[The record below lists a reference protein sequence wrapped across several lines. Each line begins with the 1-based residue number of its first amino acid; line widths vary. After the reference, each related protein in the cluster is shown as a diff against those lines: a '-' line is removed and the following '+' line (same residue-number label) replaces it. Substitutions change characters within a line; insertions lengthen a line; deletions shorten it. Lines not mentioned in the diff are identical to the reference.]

1 MIRRFIL
8 VVLVSSTAATVHAGS
23 TLAESWLRVQQA
35 LASQDYEVLD
45 QRILEFQQAADDVAV
60 RRLTPYADALVTWAK
75 DHPSPLAES
84 VARRARVLDPE
95 LPSSYFLL
103 SRIEWERRQWLG
115 ALKAY
120 FTGWWAMFLFE
131 PSRRALLSSIG
142 TWLAATVAWTLLAA
156 ILIQTVGH
164 LRQLLHDAVEV
175 SSLVIRR
182 PNAHVLA
189 LALLGLPV
197 FFGLGP
203 LWLLMYLFVMIW
215 VYMGTGQR
223 VAAVV
228 SCCVLALVLPAMA
241 VWQGWYSLQAST
253 RDRIATMLDERS
265 LDPSA
270 LREFSEFESELE
282 GIAPY
287 HMVLGELVRMHGD
300 AEGARLQFQKA
311 ALHDDGS
318 PDPLIFLGN
327 LSMEEGDIQRA
338 IQRYDAAIDLEPRA
352 ELAYHNLSA
361 AYDQSRRFQEGDA
374 ARDMARQLAGKRTK
388 PIGIR
393 GRDARVRYPELGRDT
408 LDRLVAAAPP
418 GLITPPRSSLSG
430 KEVVGGLLGRVS
442 LVFWI
447 AALAGIVVLAVR
459 SRWSWIAE
467 VCTKCGKVFCPRCK
481 SATESATYCSQCISV
496 FLKRDMVSIEQQ
508 SAKMEQIRRW
518 EARSS
523 VAHRIAG
530 ILVPGSH
537 ELLEGKVWLGLVVG
551 FVGWFLLWG
560 LLIWAPSVLQ
570 SIDPLVAVVPVQIV
584 FGIGCALVW
593 LRSIAGAWHRS

>member
-1 MIRRFIL
+1 M
-8 VVLVSSTAATVHAGS
+8 VVLVVGTAVTVDAAS

-103 SRIEWERRQWLG
+103 SRIQWERRQWL
-115 ALKAY
+115 AASKTY

-131 PSRRALLSSIG
+131 PSRRALLLSIG
-142 TWLAATVAWTLLAA
+142 TWLAATLAWTLLAA
-156 ILIQTVGH
+156 ILIQALGF
-164 LRQLLHDAVEV
+164 LRQLSHDAVEV

-182 PNAHVLA
+182 PNAYLLA

-197 FFGLGP
+197 LFGFGP
-203 LWLLMYLFVMIW
+203 LWLLMYLFAMTWI
-215 VYMGTGQR
+215 YMAAGQR

-228 SCCVLALVLPAMA
+228 SCCVLALVLPAIA
-241 VWQGWYSLQAST
+241 LWQGWYSLGACT

-265 LDPSA
+265 LDPST
-270 LREFSEFESELE
+270 LREFSELEPELE

-311 ALHDDGS
+311 ALHDDAN

-374 ARDMARQLAGKRTK
+374 ARDMARQIAGKRTK

-408 LDRLVAAAPP
+408 LYQLVAAAPP
-418 GLITPPRSSLSG
+418 GLITPPRRSLSG
-430 KEVVGGLLGRVS
+430 KRLLGDLLGPAS

-447 AALAGIVVLAVR
+447 GALLGLAILVVR
-459 SRWSWIAE
+459 SRWLWIAE
-467 VCTKCGKVFCPRCK
+467 VCTKCGKVFCRRCK
-481 SATESATYCSQCISV
+481 TATESATYCSQCISV

-518 EARSS
+518 ESRSS
-523 VAHRIAG
+523 VARRIAG
-530 ILVPGSH
+530 VLVPGSH
-537 ELLEGKVWLGLVVG
+537 ELLEGRVWFGLMIG

-560 LLIWAPSVLQ
+560 LLIWAPSVLP
-570 SIDPLVAVVPVQIV
+570 SIDQLVAVSPVQIV
-584 FGIGCALVW
+584 FGIGCVLAW
-593 LRSIAGAWHRS
+593 LHSIASAWNRR

>member
-1 MIRRFIL
+1 MIRRL
-8 VVLVSSTAATVHAGS
+8 VLAMLVTCTAATVHAGS

-35 LASQDYEVLD
+35 LSSQDYEVLD

-60 RRLTPYADALVTWAK
+60 RRLTPYADALVTWAR

-84 VARRARVLDPE
+84 VVRRARVLDPE
-95 LPSSYFLL
+95 FPSSYFLL
-103 SRIEWERRQWLG
+103 SRIQWERQQWPA
-115 ALKAY
+115 ALRTY

-142 TWLAATVAWTLLAA
+142 TWLAATVVWTLLVA
-156 ILIQTVGH
+156 ILIQSLGF
-164 LRQLLHDAVEV
+164 LRQLSHDAVEL
-175 SSLVIRR
+175 SSLVIQR
-182 PNAHVLA
+182 PNAQFLA
-189 LALLGLPV
+189 LVLLGLPV
-197 FFGLGP
+197 FFGFGLV
-203 LWLLMYLFVMIW
+203 WLLMYLFAMTWI
-215 VYMGTGQR
+215 YMGTGQR

-228 SCCVLALVLPAMA
+228 SCCVLALVLPAIA
-241 VWQGWYSLQAST
+241 LWQSWYSLEAST
-253 RDRIATMLDERS
+253 RERVATMLDERS
-265 LDPSA
+265 VDPST
-270 LREFSEFESELE
+270 LREFSEFEPEFE
-282 GIAPY
+282 GFAPY

-311 ALHDDGS
+311 ALHDDAN

-338 IQRYDAAIDLEPRA
+338 IQRYDAAIDLDPRA
-352 ELAYHNLSA
+352 ELAFHNLSA

-393 GRDARVRYPELGRDT
+393 GRDARVRYPELGRNT
-408 LDRLVAAAPP
+408 LNQLVAAAPS
-418 GLITPPRSSLSG
+418 GLITPPRGAPSG
-430 KEVVGGLLGRVS
+430 KELVEDLLGPLS

-447 AALAGIVVLAVR
+447 GALAGLVVLTLR
-459 SRWSWIAE
+459 SRWFWISE

-481 SATESATYCSQCISV
+481 TATESATYCSQCISV

-518 EARSS
+518 EVRSS
-523 VAHRIAG
+523 LARRIAG

-560 LLIWAPSVLQ
+560 LLIWAPSVLP
-570 SIDPLVAVVPVQIV
+570 SINPLVAVVPVQIV

-593 LRSIAGAWHRS
+593 LRSIADAWYRR

>member
-1 MIRRFIL
+1 MIRRFVL
-8 VVLVSSTAATVHAGS
+8 VVLLSCTAATVHAAS
-23 TLAESWLRVQQA
+23 TLSESWLRVQQA

-60 RRLTPYADALVTWAK
+60 RRLTPHAEALVTWAK

-103 SRIEWERRQWLG
+103 SRIQWERRQWPG
-115 ALKAY
+115 ALKTY

-156 ILIQTVGH
+156 LLIQALGY
-164 LRQLLHDAVEV
+164 LRQLSHDAVEL
-175 SSLVIRR
+175 SSLVFRR

-189 LALLGLPV
+189 LAFLGLPV
-197 FFGLGP
+197 FFGFGP
-203 LWLLMYLFVMIW
+203 LWLLMYLFAMTWI
-215 VYMGTGQR
+215 YMGVSQR

-228 SCCVLALVLPAMA
+228 SCCVLALVLPAIA
-241 VWQGWYSLQAST
+241 LWQGWYSLSAST
-253 RDRIATMLDERS
+253 GDRIATMLDERS
-265 LDPSA
+265 LDPST
-270 LREFSEFESELE
+270 LREFSELEPELE
-282 GIAPY
+282 GVAPY

-311 ALHDDGS
+311 ALHDDAN

-327 LSMEEGDIQRA
+327 LAMEEGDIQRA

-393 GRDARVRYPELGRDT
+393 GRDARVRYPELGSET
-408 LDRLVAAAPP
+408 LRQLVAAAPP
-418 GLITPPRSSLSG
+418 GSMMPPRSSLSG
-430 KEVVGGLLGRVS
+430 EEVLGDLLGPAS

-447 AALAGIVVLAVR
+447 GALVGLVVLAVR
-459 SRWSWIAE
+459 SRLLGIAE

-481 SATESATYCSQCISV
+481 TATESATYCSQCISV

-518 EARSS
+518 DLRAS
-523 VAHRIAG
+523 VARRIAG

-537 ELLEGKVWLGLVVG
+537 ELLEGKIWLGLVVG

-560 LLIWAPSVLQ
+560 LLIWAPSVLP

-584 FGIGCALVW
+584 FGIGCVLAW
-593 LRSIAGAWHRS
+593 LRSIAGAWNRR